1 MKIVI
6 HPIAKRNKYNC
17 TDDLLINRAITSHS
31 FWTPGDK
38 PGVFH
43 CVIPVSWVKGEIKTL
58 SSGDVFNCVATYS
71 SRPGVVEE
79 PRLSFKAKAAPD
91 PVESADC
98 IIYSHELLGKDASVE
113 DSDYEIIVVRGMA
126 EKPNPR
132 TLSTLLHDVF
142 EMSGGTPCAGW
153 SDSQKLEAIKESFLF
168 WRDKIMVE

>member
-6 HPIAKRNKYNC
+6 HPIAKRAKYNC
-17 TDDLLINRAITSHS
+17 TDDLLINRASTSHS

-38 PGVFH
+38 PGIFH
-43 CVIPVSWVKGEIKTL
+43 CTLPTSWVKGEIRTL
-58 SSGDVFNCVATYS
+58 QEGDSIQCVAVYAA
-71 SRPGVVEE
+71 RPGVAEE

-98 IIYSHELLGKDASVE
+98 IIYSHELLGKDASSE

-132 TLSTLLHDVF
+132 ALNTLLHNIF
-142 EMSGGTPCAGW
+142 GLTGGTPVEGTAEE
-153 SDSQKLEAIKESFLF
+153 KLEMIKESFLF
-168 WRDKIMVE
+168 WKDRIMVE